1 MPKTPIN
8 YQNTHFYKIVCKDI
22 NISDCYVGH
31 TTNFKTRRQQH
42 RRTCYN
48 ENDKIH
54 YDIYLYQFMRENGGF
69 DNFDMILLKTESCE
83 NALHARRR
91 EREYIE
97 ELKATL
103 NKSMPIRTDDERNVY
118 RRSYYQDNK
127 KVIQQ
132 KAKDYRKE
140 NAETINEQR
149 KKLREV
155 NRECINQ
162 LRREWRDKH
171 KETINEK
178 RRQYREQ
185 NRDKINEQKRLNH
198 HKHKDKNNQ
207 KSREY
212 YKEHKEV
219 MNQQSREY
227 RQNHLEERRQ
237 KDRDYHWLH
246 KEERNKKS
254 KEYYERKKLQSLENQ
269 ASEEHTEEF
278 LQTTQDS

>member
-8 YQNTHFYKIVCKDI
+8 YQNTHFYRIVCKDI

-31 TTNFKTRRQQH
+31 TTNFKNRRQQH

-54 YDIYLYQFMRENGGF
+54 YDIYLYQFIRENGGF

-103 NKSMPIRTDDERNVY
+103 NKSMPIRTDDERIVY

-127 KVIQQ
+127 EVIQQ

-155 NRECINQ
+155 NRERINQ

-219 MNQQSREY
+219 MDQQSREY